1 MSVSSGDDGSILDCA
16 ERGPGLVA
24 EFRAVWEG
32 WLKGARL
39 AQLATDEEDTVRVA
53 ILHAG
58 QNGFLVVADDGDFP
72 CTGPWHCNGWVDDY
86 LRYNYFGRLV
96 YMDPFNKRF
105 FNSLG
110 IFSAHM
116 GDKGRIVYND

>member
-1 MSVSSGDDGSILDCA
+1 
-16 ERGPGLVA
+16 VA